1 MKYKL
6 IEGAVYYPFG
16 LNCQPLTSEMLTDEI
31 AEFLLAK
38 DPELLGTVIEK
49 KKKKNK
55 IKWQ

>member
-16 LNCQPLTSEMLTDEI
+16 LNCQPLTSEMLTDNM

-38 DPELLGTVIEK
+38 DPELLGTVIELI
-49 KKKKNK
+49 KNK
-55 IKWQ
+55 KTK

>member
-16 LNCQPLTSEMLTDEI
+16 LNCNPLTSEMLTDDI

-38 DPELLGTVIEK
+38 DPELLGTVIELKSK
-49 KKKKNK
+49 KTK
-55 IKWQ
+55 

>member
-16 LNCQPLTSEMLTDEI
+16 LNCQPLTSEMLTDDI

-38 DPELLGTVIEK
+38 DPELLGTVIELTSK
-49 KKKKNK
+49 KTK
-55 IKWQ
+55 